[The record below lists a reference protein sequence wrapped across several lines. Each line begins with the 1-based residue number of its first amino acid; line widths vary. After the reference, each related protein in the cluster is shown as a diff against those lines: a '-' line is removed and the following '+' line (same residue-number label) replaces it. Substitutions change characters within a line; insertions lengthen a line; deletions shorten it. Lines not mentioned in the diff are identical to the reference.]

1 MLSKTNQ
8 SLFNKKKEVC
18 PANLSAPYN
27 LFIAKGEG
35 AMITDVEGKEYI
47 DFAGGLG
54 ALNTGHAPGPV
65 RDAIHEQAGKYL
77 HTGFTLVYYEPY
89 LQLAEKINTLAP
101 GNTPK
106 KTFFL
111 NSGAEAVENA
121 VKIARYYTNRPAI
134 VCFDRAFHGRTLLTM
149 TMTSRVTPWKKG
161 FGPYMSAIHRAPY
174 AYCYRCMFGKKY
186 PSCDLYCA
194 NYLEEFF
201 LSHVAADE
209 VAAVIMEPV
218 LGEGGYVVPPK
229 DYIKRVKEICES
241 KGILL
246 VIDEVQSG
254 MGRTGKM
261 FAVENFDVE
270 PDLMTVGKSLGGGL
284 PLAGVCGKAEIM
296 DALPAGTVGGTMCGN
311 PAACAAGLAVFEMFE
326 KLNLLDASKRIGS
339 TLMEWAHEMMEKHD
353 IIGDVRG
360 LGAMVG
366 IELVEDRKTKAPAGS
381 KTRELFTQA
390 FKQGLLLLPC
400 GLHGNVIRIVTPL
413 VITQEQLLEGCR
425 IMDKVLTEIT
435 AK

>member
-1 MLSKTNQ
+1 
-8 SLFNKKKEVC
+8 
-18 PANLSAPYN
+18 
-27 LFIAKGEG
+27 LFIAKGKG
-35 AMITDVEGKEYI
+35 AIITDVEGKDYI

-54 ALNTGHAPGPV
+54 ALNTGHAPEPV
-65 RDAIHEQAGKYL
+65 RKAMDEQAGKYL

-89 LQLAEKINTLAP
+89 LTLAEKINSLAP
-101 GNTPK
+101 GDTPK

-121 VKIARYYTNRPAI
+121 VKIARFYTKRPAI

-161 FGPYMSAIHRAPY
+161 FGPYMSAVHRAPY
-174 AYCYRCMFGKKY
+174 AYCYRCMFGKEY

-201 LSHVAADE
+201 LSRVAAEE

-229 DYIKRVKEICES
+229 GYIERVKEICES

-246 VIDEVQSG
+246 VIDEVQAG

-261 FAVENFDVE
+261 FAIENFDVE
-270 PDLMTVGKSLGGGL
+270 PDLMTVGKSIGGGL
-284 PLAGVCGKAEIM
+284 PLSGVCGKAEIM

-311 PAACAAGLAVFEMFE
+311 PAACAAAMAVFDMFE
-326 KLNLLDASKRIGS
+326 EQKLLEASNRIGK
-339 TLMEWAHEMMEKHD
+339 TLTEWGQEMMQKHEL
-353 IIGDVRG
+353 IGDVRG

-366 IELVEDRKTKAPAGS
+366 IELVEDRKTKEPAGA
-381 KTRELFTQA
+381 KTRELFLKA
-390 FKQGLLLLPC
+390 FEKGLLLLPC
-400 GLHGNVIRIVTPL
+400 GLQGNVIRIVAPL
-413 VITQEQLLEGCR
+413 VIAQDQLEAGCK
-425 IMDKVLTEIT
+425 IMDEVLTEIGK
-435 AK
+435 A

>member
-1 MLSKTNQ
+1 MSDKTNA
-8 SLFNKKKEVC
+8 SLFEKKKQVC

-35 AMITDVEGKEYI
+35 AIITDVEGKQYI

-54 ALNTGHAPGPV
+54 ALNTGHAPAPV
-65 RDAIHEQAGKYL
+65 RKAIDEQAGKYL

-89 LQLAEKINTLAP
+89 LQLAEKVNSLAP
-101 GNTPK
+101 GSTPK

-121 VKIARYYTNRPAI
+121 VKIARFYTKRPAI

-161 FGPYMSAIHRAPY
+161 FGPYMPAIHRAPY
-174 AYCYRCMFGKKY
+174 AYCYRCMFGKEY

-209 VAAVIMEPV
+209 VAAVVMESI

-229 DYIKRVKEICES
+229 GYIERVKEICES

-246 VIDEVQSG
+246 VIDEVQAG
-254 MGRTGKM
+254 MGRTGKL
-261 FAVENFDVE
+261 FAIENFDVE
-270 PDLMTVGKSLGGGL
+270 PDLMTIGKSLGGGL
-284 PLAGVCGKAEIM
+284 PIAGVCGKADIM

-311 PAACAAGLAVFEMFE
+311 PAACAAGLAVFDMFDE
-326 KLNLLDASKRIGS
+326 LKLLEASRRIGAY
-339 TLMEWAHEMMEKHD
+339 LMEWGREMMQKHE
-353 IIGDVRG
+353 II
-360 LGAMVG
+360 LSL
-366 IELVEDRKTKAPAGS
+366 I
-381 KTRELFTQA
+381 
-390 FKQGLLLLPC
+390 
-400 GLHGNVIRIVTPL
+400 HI
-413 VITQEQLLEGCR
+413 
-425 IMDKVLTEIT
+425 
-435 AK
+435 